1 MKVQKCS
8 KISGSSIFITIC
20 LFYIKFSSAALSFGK
35 SACDSPQSWRLQRHC
50 LEMPYT
56 KNGPQWKT
64 DLVGGKEGICLLLQ
78 KPGMSCLLSVQFNS
92 VAESCPSLC
101 DPLNHRKPGRP
112 VHHQLP
118 EFIQTHVHQ
127 VSDAIQP
134 SHPLPFPSPPAL
146 NLSQHQGLFQ

>member
-1 MKVQKCS
+1 MRVQKCS

-35 SACDSPQSWRLQRHC
+35 SACDSPQTWRLQRHC

-64 DLVGGKEGICLLLQ
+64 DSVCGKEGICLLLQ

-92 VAESCPSLC
+92 VAQLCLTLC
-101 DPLNHRKPGRP
+101 DPVNCRKPGHP

-118 EFIQTHVHQ
+118 EMTQTRVG
-127 VSDAIQP
+127 DAIQP
-134 SHPLPFPSPPAL
+134 FHPPSSPSPPAL
-146 NLSQHQGLFQ
+146 NLSQHQGFFQ